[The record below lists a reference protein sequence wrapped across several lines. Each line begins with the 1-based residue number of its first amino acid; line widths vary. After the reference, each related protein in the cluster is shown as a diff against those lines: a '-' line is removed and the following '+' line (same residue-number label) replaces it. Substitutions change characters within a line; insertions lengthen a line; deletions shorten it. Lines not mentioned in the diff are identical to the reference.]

1 MGYPVIRRSW
11 DQDNFIE
18 RKLKQNY
25 EFKFLINSTLND
37 EIEKKYIQFKK
48 KTHVNQDNMMD
59 LLISTQVNLPNPRP
73 MSSNLITL

>member
-11 DQDNFIE
+11 DQDNFTE

-37 EIEKKYIQFKK
+37 EIAKKYIQLKK
-48 KTHVNQDNMMD
+48 NACQSGQHVGSTHIN
-59 LLISTQVNLPNPRP
+59 
-73 MSSNLITL
+73 SS

>member
-37 EIEKKYIQFKK
+37 EIAKKYIQLKK
-48 KTHVNQDNMMD
+48 K
-59 LLISTQVNLPNPRP
+59 R
-73 MSSNLITL
+73 MSIRTTCWIYSYQLKLTYQIPDPCHQT